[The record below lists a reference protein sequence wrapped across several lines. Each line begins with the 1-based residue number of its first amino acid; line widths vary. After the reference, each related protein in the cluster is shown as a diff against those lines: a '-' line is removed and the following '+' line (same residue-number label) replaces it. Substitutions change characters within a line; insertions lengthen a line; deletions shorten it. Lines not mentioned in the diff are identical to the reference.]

1 MSYINAKEI
10 LPKELLEQLQK
21 YVEGNY
27 LYIPRKE
34 ELKKAW
40 GTGTQTKRELSRR
53 NEQIYLKY
61 IEGVSNT
68 TLAET
73 YFLSV
78 KSIQRIITNAKKEKI

>member
-40 GTGTQTKRELSRR
+40 GSETETKQALSQR

-61 IEGVSNT
+61 LDGQSCT
-68 TLAET
+68 ALAEC

-78 KSIQRIITNAKKEKI
+78 KSIQRIITNAKKEKS